1 MIITGVITVYIN
13 VSECS
18 SKNAIKMNRETG
30 KGKYISADGS
40 EFIVKRINVINETA
54 KRMNEHDN

>member
-1 MIITGVITVYIN
+1 MAGMYTN

-18 SKNAIKMNRETG
+18 SKNAIKMNRERG

-40 EFIVKRINVINETA
+40 EFIVKRTNVINKRA